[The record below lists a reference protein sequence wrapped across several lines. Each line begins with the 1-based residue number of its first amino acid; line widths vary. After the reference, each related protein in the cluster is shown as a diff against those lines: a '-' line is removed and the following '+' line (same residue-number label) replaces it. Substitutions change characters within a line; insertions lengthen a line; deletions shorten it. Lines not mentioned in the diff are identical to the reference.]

1 MSQDTQAQAPRKS
14 DGLKQETHLQ
24 QRLKGH
30 LKDFQQDASKAKA
43 AKGKARQSAVK
54 SDEDIRQDLT
64 SKEALEMRGFR
75 GSEVWLTHLAAT
87 MDGNQILAPKW
98 DTAMEVVP
106 AANVEVPGTFEPLVT
121 LHSTSADGMDSA
133 VPSPD
138 GGLTVRDS
146 RMHEAVD
153 QTQVLEVKAA
163 FNGAMVETKALSL
176 LHGVSPACKIMV
188 EMTTFKG
195 SCNFFVWRLL
205 YMRLRSIIQ
214 KRLVRR

>member
-1 MSQDTQAQAPRKS
+1 M
-14 DGLKQETHLQ
+14 
-24 QRLKGH
+24 
-30 LKDFQQDASKAKA
+30 
-43 AKGKARQSAVK
+43 K

-75 GSEVWLTHLAAT
+75 GSELWLTHLAAT

-98 DTAMEVVP
+98 DTAMEVVA
-106 AANVEVPGTFEPLVT
+106 AANVEVPGTFESFEPLPAT
-121 LHSTSADGMDSA
+121 LHSNSADRMDSA

-138 GGLTVRDS
+138 GGLAVRDS
-146 RMHEAVD
+146 RQHEAVD

-163 FNGAMVETKALSL
+163 FNRAMAETKALSY
-176 LHGVSPACKIMV
+176 LHGLSPVCKMLV

-195 SCNFFVWRLL
+195 SCNFFAGRLL
-205 YMRLRSIIQ
+205 YGLRFTIQ

>member
-1 MSQDTQAQAPRKS
+1 
-14 DGLKQETHLQ
+14 
-24 QRLKGH
+24 
-30 LKDFQQDASKAKA
+30 
-43 AKGKARQSAVK
+43 
-54 SDEDIRQDLT
+54 
-64 SKEALEMRGFR
+64 
-75 GSEVWLTHLAAT
+75 

-176 LHGVSPACKIMV
+176 LHGVSPACKNN
-188 EMTTFKG
+188 G
-195 SCNFFVWRLL
+195 
-205 YMRLRSIIQ
+205 
-214 KRLVRR
+214 